1 MMKGGRRMLY
11 IYLAMIDSP
20 EEKRKFEQ
28 LYLLYHGHM
37 LRVAQKIL
45 RDEQLAEDAVHETFL
60 RIMNDM
66 TKIGDVACHQ
76 TRAYAVIKVRGIAL
90 NILRARRKIIEMPF
104 EELIEDTEG
113 YMEYEVASEISDE
126 ELHVVLA
133 QLPPI
138 HRDVLYLM
146 YFEDMS
152 VRDIARHLDL
162 SESAVK
168 KRLERARNALQ
179 AVLAKERV
187 ESE

>member
-1 MMKGGRRMLY
+1 MLLF
-11 IYLAMIDSP
+11 YLSMIVSQED
-20 EEKRKFEQ
+20 KRKFEQ

-45 RDEQLAEDAVHETFL
+45 RDEPLAEDAVHQTFL
-60 RIMNDM
+60 RIINDM
-66 TKIGDVACHQ
+66 TKIGDVPSHQ
-76 TRAYAVIKVRGIAL
+76 SRAFAVIKVRGIAL
-90 NILRARRKIIEMPF
+90 NMLRARRKIIEMPF
-104 EELIEDTEG
+104 EELVEDMEVDC
-113 YMEYEVASEISDE
+113 YMEDKIADEISGE

-133 QLPPI
+133 ELPPI

-152 VRDIARHLDL
+152 VRDIARSLNL

-179 AVLAKERV
+179 AALVKKGV
-187 ESE
+187 VSE